1 MRRAT
6 AASLQSASSRSWPSG
21 RLTNDTGGS
30 GSSRESSPSRDR
42 PSAVIATIGQSTA
55 LNGDGV
61 VR

>member
-6 AASLQSASSRSWPSG
+6 AASLRSGSSHSWPPG

-30 GSSRESSPSRDR
+30 GSSRKSSPSRDR
-42 PSAVIATIGQSTA
+42 PSAIIATIRQSTA
-55 LNGDGV
+55 LKGVGV